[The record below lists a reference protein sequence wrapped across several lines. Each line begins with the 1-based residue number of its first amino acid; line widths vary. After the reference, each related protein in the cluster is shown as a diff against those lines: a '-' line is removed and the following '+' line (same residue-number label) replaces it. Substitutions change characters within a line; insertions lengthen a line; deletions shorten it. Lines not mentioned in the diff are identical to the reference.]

1 MPVWQQAGMIG
12 RFITKGLSIL
22 PDNCNEDR
30 SCSNQSGLDPHGETL
45 DCHYRGVDKDCILT
59 LIAFRWQKHPLNNS
73 QIVNDVESMP
83 GWFHTKQDLL
93 ISLEG

>member
-45 DCHYRGVDKDCILT
+45 DCHYRGVDKDCIIT
-59 LIAFRWQKHPLNNS
+59 LIAFRWQKHLMNNS

-83 GWFHTKQDLL
+83 G
-93 ISLEG
+93 